1 MERSLY
7 QEMAAKTARSFNLRC
22 IDGTLHG
29 QSKCVGFCAY
39 EYHRGF
45 LTVQQERAHQC
56 RERSCIH
63 HHPKP
68 PAKRRGKDTERARTE
83 EIMTAA
89 EAATAE
95 QEGLLVLRAAKEG
108 DNSWTVWYTAIA
120 GYDLAK
126 TEEQLC
132 KKLGCAV
139 HMRPLCCD
147 FDTAAALVLKK
158 TAAQN

>member
-7 QEMAAKTARSFNLRC
+7 QEMAEKTARNFNLRC
-22 IDGTLHG
+22 IDGALHG

-39 EYHRGF
+39 EYHSGF
-45 LTVQQERAHQC
+45 LTAKQEHEHRC
-56 RERSCIH
+56 RERNCIH

-68 PAKRRGKDTERARTE
+68 FVKRCRKNAERARKA
-83 EIMTAA
+83 EIITAA
-89 EAATAE
+89 KEATAE
-95 QEGLLVLRAAKEG
+95 LEGLLVLRAAKEG

-120 GYDLAK
+120 GYDLVK

-132 KKLGCAV
+132 EKLGCSV

-147 FDTAAALVLKK
+147 FDTATALVSKK
-158 TAAQN
+158 LL